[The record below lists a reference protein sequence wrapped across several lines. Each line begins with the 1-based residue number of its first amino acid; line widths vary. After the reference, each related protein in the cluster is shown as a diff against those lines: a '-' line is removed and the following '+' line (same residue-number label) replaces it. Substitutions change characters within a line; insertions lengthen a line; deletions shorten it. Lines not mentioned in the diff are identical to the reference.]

1 LYSVNFIITI
11 STDSMLFG
19 LTHIVRKRGCDSVA
33 DDTKQ
38 PILVASSR
46 RAGKGHRND
55 KLCIGYSAVLTLAR
69 AWR

>member
-1 LYSVNFIITI
+1 LCSDKFILSI
-11 STDSMLFG
+11 SADSRLLG
-19 LTHIVRKRGCDSVA
+19 QAHIVRKRGCDSVA

-46 RAGKGHRND
+46 RAGKGHPND

-69 AWR
+69 A